1 MSQEELQLPK
11 SVSKI
16 SIEGKEVYLVGTAHV
31 SKESV
36 EEVRATIQT
45 VRPQS
50 VCVELCQSRYKVMTD
65 KEAWR
70 KMDIFKIIRERK
82 AMFLLAQLLVSS
94 FYRKLGEKLGVQPG
108 AEMLE
113 AINQAGQV
121 KAKIVLADRDIEIT
135 IKRVWG
141 YLGFWNKLKML
152 TGMIMSIFIG
162 EEINEEMI
170 EKLKHGDEL
179 ENALAEFTKKFPQI
193 KRRLIDERDIYLSQ
207 KIRNAPGEKIVAV
220 VGAGHIA
227 GIKEDIKTEQSV
239 EKLIET
245 PPPTILTQ
253 ILKWWI
259 PIAFAAILAYGFW
272 SMGLKHFL
280 DSLKI
285 WCLVTGG
292 FSAAGAA
299 IAFGHP
305 LSILTAFIAAPIMT
319 LHPLLATGWFAG
331 LVEAYIRKPT
341 VEDFEKL
348 PESISTFR
356 GFWKNHVTRILLVV
370 AFSNLGAMIGSW
382 TAGGWLVKRI
392 AE

>member
-1 MSQEELQLPK
+1 MSEELHLPS

-16 SIEGKEVYLVGTAHV
+16 NIDGKDVFLVGTAHV

-36 EEVRATIQT
+36 EDVKMTIQA
-45 VRPQS
+45 VQPES
-50 VCVELCQSRYKVMTD
+50 VCIELCQARYKVMTD

-70 KMDIFKIIRERK
+70 KMNIFKIIKDKK
-82 AMFLLAQLLVSS
+82 AMFLLAQLMVSS
-94 FYRKLGEKLGVQPG
+94 FYRKLGEKLGIQPG

-113 AINQAGQV
+113 AINQAGQI
-121 KAKIVLADRDIEIT
+121 KAKLVLADRDIEIT
-135 IKRVWG
+135 LKRVWG

-152 TGMIMSIFIG
+152 MGMMMSIMVG
-162 EEINEEMI
+162 EEINEEMV
-170 EKLKHGDEL
+170 EKLKRGDEL
-179 ENALAEFTKKFPQI
+179 ENALAEFAKKFPEI
-193 KRRLIDERDIYLSQ
+193 KHRLIDERDIYLSQ
-207 KIRNAPGEKIVAV
+207 KIRNAPGNKIVAV
-220 VGAGHIA
+220 IGAGHIP
-227 GIKEDIKTEQSV
+227 GITENVKTEQSV

-245 PPPTILTQ
+245 PPPSVWGEIF
-253 ILKWWI
+253 KWGI
-259 PIAFAAILAYGFW
+259 PIAFVAILVYGFW
-272 SMGLKHFL
+272 QKGLEDFL
-280 DSLKI
+280 KSLQI
-285 WCLVTGG
+285 WCLVTGS

-331 LVEAYIRKPT
+331 LMEAYIRKPT

-348 PESISTFR
+348 TESISTMK

-370 AFSNLGAMIGSW
+370 AFSNIGAMIGSW
-382 TAGGWLVKRI
+382 TAGGLLIKRI

>member
-1 MSQEELQLPK
+1 MSEELHLPS

-16 SIEGKEVYLVGTAHV
+16 NIDGKDVFLVGTAHV

-36 EEVRATIQT
+36 EDVKTVIQA
-45 VRPQS
+45 VQPES
-50 VCVELCQSRYKVMTD
+50 VCIELCHARYKVMTD

-70 KMDIFKIIRERK
+70 KMNIFKIIKDKK
-82 AMFLLAQLLVSS
+82 AMFLLAQLVVSS
-94 FYRKLGEKLGVQPG
+94 FYRKLGEKLGIQPG

-113 AINQAGQV
+113 AIKQAAQV
-121 KAKIVLADRDIEIT
+121 NAKIVLADRDIEIT

-152 TGMIMSIFIG
+152 MGMMMSIMVG
-162 EEINEEMI
+162 EEINEEMV
-170 EKLKHGDEL
+170 EKLKRGDEL
-179 ENALAEFTKKFPQI
+179 ENALAEFAKKFPEI
-193 KRRLIDERDIYLSQ
+193 KHRLIDERDIYLSQ
-207 KIRNAPGEKIVAV
+207 KIRNAPGQKVVAV
-220 VGAGHIA
+220 IGAGHIP
-227 GIKEDIKTEQSV
+227 GITENVKTEQSV
-239 EKLIET
+239 EQLIET
-245 PPPTILTQ
+245 PPPSVWGEIF
-253 ILKWWI
+253 KWGI
-259 PIAFAAILAYGFW
+259 PIAFVAILVYGFW
-272 SMGLKHFL
+272 QKGLEDLLK
-280 DSLKI
+280 SLKI

-331 LVEAYIRKPT
+331 LTEAYIRKPT
-341 VEDFEKL
+341 VDDFEKL
-348 PESISTFR
+348 PESISTMK

-370 AFSNLGAMIGSW
+370 AFSNIGAMIGSW
-382 TAGGWLVKRI
+382 TAGGWLIKRI